1 MAELLYIVSR
11 RQPALYERV
20 RREFNDAPGVEVLLD
35 RRRGDRRRQS
45 QIVTAERRHAEQR
58 ARDID
63 GDLETLGGAIVCSGH
78 HASI

>member
-20 RREFNDAPGVEVLLD
+20 GREFGDDPGVTVLLD
-35 RRRGDRRRQS
+35 RRRGERRRQS
-45 QIVTAERRHAEQR
+45 QTVTAERRHAEQR
-58 ARDID
+58 ERDIG
-63 GDLETLGGAIVCSGH
+63 GDLETLGWAIVCSGH